1 MNKTGII
8 KITIFLLVSANGMFG
23 QIDLSLPDCLAK
35 VRSSAGA
42 SRQIDLV
49 QQTADL
55 NQKVVSRNYWP
66 QASIGGK
73 ATWQSDVT
81 SLPIDIPNFMV
92 PTVPQDQ
99 YAATL
104 DVSQPIYDGGV
115 TQALKQIRTAES
127 DLKINQ
133 LESEILNSERQ
144 AIDLFFQMALQKNI
158 IANTTFLKNQL
169 QTSLKQAEDL
179 LEAGVLDKGDV
190 SSIRVKLYE
199 ANQKIIEATYHLSTA
214 KKSLANMMQHP
225 DTLFT
230 VVVGRPSDRVKSAA
244 LENRPEIK
252 AIMARKDLLLA
263 QSRLN
268 DAKVRPS
275 MGAFIN
281 AGYGRP
287 GLNFLANSFDWFALG
302 GVKLTLPIDHFYSKK
317 TEMQNQINE
326 LQIESSNLS
335 RKDLLHQFERLEFQ
349 YRDEIEKLESWIR
362 EDRNIVELRE
372 GIQSISDAKW
382 KAGIITT
389 TEYLATVTD
398 LNIAQE
404 RLASHENI
412 LTKMQALL
420 TNLYSTK

>member
-1 MNKTGII
+1 MTV
-8 KITIFLLVSANGMFG
+8 FLLVCPGGMFG
-23 QIDLSLPDCLAK
+23 QIDLSLADCLAK
-35 VRSSAGA
+35 VRSATGA

-144 AIDLFFQMALQKNI
+144 AIDLFFQMALQNNI

-169 QTSLKQAEDL
+169 QISLKQAEDL
-179 LEAGVLDKGDV
+179 LDAGVMDKGDV

-230 VVVGRPSDRVKSAA
+230 VVVDRPSDRVESAD
-244 LENRPEIK
+244 LDDRPEIK
-252 AIMARKDLLLA
+252 AIGAKKELLLA

-317 TEMQNQINE
+317 TEMQNQINQLE
-326 LQIESSNLS
+326 IESSNLS
-335 RKDLLHQFERLEFQ
+335 QKDLLHRFERLEFQ
-349 YRDEIEKLESWIR
+349 YRDEIEKLQSWIR
-362 EDRNIVELRE
+362 EDRNIVELRK

-420 TNLYSTK
+420 TNLYSSK